1 MLNFRWL
8 FLRAERAVMGLLV
21 LVLTVLE
28 EKRSNKEL
36 ALPDHLLQSTAE
48 ETHKAVALLFSS
60 CRATGT
66 W

>member
-1 MLNFRWL
+1 
-8 FLRAERAVMGLLV
+8 MGLLV

-48 ETHKAVALLFSS
+48 ETHKAAALLFSS